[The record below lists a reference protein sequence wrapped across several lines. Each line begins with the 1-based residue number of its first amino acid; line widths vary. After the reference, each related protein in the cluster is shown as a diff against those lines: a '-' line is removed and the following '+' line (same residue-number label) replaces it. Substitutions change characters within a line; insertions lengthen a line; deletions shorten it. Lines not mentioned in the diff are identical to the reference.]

1 MIHDF
6 ANYRVDFP
14 DESSEPHNP
23 TDWSLDIIS
32 MVIGMGFGIFTC
44 LFALQVSRIQPASPI
59 QDQAA
64 AQPEAIE
71 DRSVEFEFYEELK
84 IYEVPVRNR

>member
-1 MIHDF
+1 
-6 ANYRVDFP
+6 
-14 DESSEPHNP
+14 
-23 TDWSLDIIS
+23 
-32 MVIGMGFGIFTC
+32 MGFGIFTC